1 MAEIITGTFCALF
14 AGLALCLT
22 IESINKKRYER
33 RLHS

>member
-1 MAEIITGTFCALF
+1 MAEIITGTFCTLF
-14 AGLALCLT
+14 AVLALCLA